1 MPNANFPNANSG
13 NRRAL
18 DECASKMESTIESLT
33 FNELAKDTTLPRH
46 KVIIKPTAKGSDMQ
60 GLDLFIDGNTP
71 ITTDAE

>member
-1 MPNANFPNANSG
+1 
-13 NRRAL
+13 
-18 DECASKMESTIESLT
+18 MESTIESLT